1 MGKRRQHSAEFKA
14 WVALEAAQGLK
25 TVHAIA
31 QEHEVH
37 SVQVS
42 QWKKELIERLA
53 EVFGRKAGP
62 EAEDLAR
69 QKERLERKVGELTM
83 EIEFLKKVWA
93 TGHPAGRAA
102 MIERWHPHLSIRR
115 QSELL
120 GADRGRVYRTR
131 QGPIWGAPTP
141 EGEFA
146 CC

>member
-1 MGKRRQHSAEFKA
+1 MGKRRQHHAEGKA
-14 WVALEAAQGLK
+14 RVALEAAQGLK

-31 QEHEVH
+31 QEHQVH
-37 SVQVS
+37 PVQVS
-42 QWKKELIERLA
+42 QWKKELIERLP
-53 EVFGRKAGP
+53 EVFGRKAGA

-83 EIEFLKKVWA
+83 DVEFLKKVRT

-102 MIERWHPHLSIRR
+102 MIEPGHPHMSIRR

-131 QGPIWGAPTP
+131 QGSGEECASNHFVRP
-141 EGEFA
+141 E
-146 CC
+146 